1 MLPIFLYI
9 NPYICYTRSEIR
21 LLTKEV
27 LAIID
32 MLRQRVLDLIHDPS
46 YKPLKRDE
54 LAKIFV
60 EHRDDKKEFYRL
72 LDQMNEEGDLFI
84 NTRKKVASLEA
95 FDLRRGTYKGTKS
108 RFGFLVS
115 NKQDFEDVFIDGD
128 SRKGAFNGDEVLVKI
143 TKPAKGN
150 NKAEGLVVRIIKR
163 AKQDLVGLF
172 VSNGSFGFVIV
183 WTYLYLKTTLVGQK
197 TMIRWYVGLLNGLR
211 KRTRSQRAR

>member
-60 EHRDDKKEFYRL
+60 EHRDDKKAPRPDER
-72 LDQMNEEGDLFI
+72 G
-84 NTRKKVASLEA
+84 
-95 FDLRRGTYKGTKS
+95 RRPLYKYK
-108 RFGFLVS
+108 
-115 NKQDFEDVFIDGD
+115 E
-128 SRKGAFNGDEVLVKI
+128 KGG
-143 TKPAKGN
+143 
-150 NKAEGLVVRIIKR
+150 
-163 AKQDLVGLF
+163 
-172 VSNGSFGFVIV
+172 
-183 WTYLYLKTTLVGQK
+183 
-197 TMIRWYVGLLNGLR
+197 
-211 KRTRSQRAR
+211 